1 MQIETISRITTEDA
15 AFVRK
20 VLVSAGIKANVKIGR
35 NGFYMLVKTADPVK
49 IYTAIETLAK
59 VGVSFRGET
68 WDGMHLNHQV
78 WAFEIK
84 EG

>member
-1 MQIETISRITTEDA
+1 MRIETISRITTEDA
-15 AFVRK
+15 VFVRK
-20 VLVSAGIKANVKIGR
+20 VLDSAGIKASVKIGR
-35 NGFYMLVKTADPVK
+35 NGFYMLIKTSDPVK

-59 VGVSFRGET
+59 VGISFRGGT
-68 WDGMHLNHQV
+68 WDGIHLNHQA